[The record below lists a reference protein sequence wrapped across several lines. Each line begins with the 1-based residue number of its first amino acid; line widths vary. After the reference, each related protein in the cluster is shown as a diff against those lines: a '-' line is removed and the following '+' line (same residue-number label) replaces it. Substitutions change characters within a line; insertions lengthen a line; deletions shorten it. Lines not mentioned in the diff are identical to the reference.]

1 VSRGWGLGI
10 LWLQSCLESGG
21 DPVRVEAM
29 ELSQFTDFSL
39 RVLIYV
45 GVRDGE
51 WSSVKEIAGA
61 YGISKNHLVKVVHN
75 LSKLGYLGRDCTRET
90 GRGNLYRDGGEENGE
105 VFVGRV
111 FFPLTVRLLSDR
123 ALRVAVGSTEGD
135 QVVLGRVRQ
144 SHSGRFRDEEAR
156 AMATPGDRAPRETLL
171 NPKRGTGDWW

>member
-51 WSSVKEIAGA
+51 RSSVKEIAGA

-75 LSKLGYLGRDCTRET
+75 LSKLGYLET
-90 GRGNLYRDGGEENGE
+90 FRGRGGGIALGKPAEEICIGTVVRKTE
-105 VFVGRV
+105 KFSLVECFSPSQSACCLTGHCGLQSVLRKATKLFLAEFDKVTLADFV
-111 FFPLTVRLLSDR
+111 TK
-123 ALRVAVGSTEGD
+123 
-135 QVVLGRVRQ
+135 
-144 SHSGRFRDEEAR
+144 
-156 AMATPGDRAPRETLL
+156 
-171 NPKRGTGDWW
+171 KRGLRQRLGIVRHGRRC